1 MSPDPEA
8 LAARVSAETG
18 LAFTGSQGRDRD
30 GAHWIELH
38 PEGHPPAQ
46 TFTLRTVI
54 GWRRLDVHFAP
65 GAFASDLV
73 ASMHAADEA
82 GRQGFLAILRSCQ
95 EDGAEVV
102 LTLNGIGRN
111 LADPA
116 IWSTPWRSMA
126 LVIRRG
132 MLALNDGNEAEDAR
146 IVALW
151 AGKAAAAILALLPL
165 ESEGDDDGDA
175 EPETPEVAGL
185 PEGAKIC
192 VEVNRYERDRRNRT
206 AALAIHGYVCKACN
220 TDMARRYGEA
230 AIGLIEVH
238 HVTPISEVGAGYVID
253 PRNDLVPLCPNC
265 HSVAHRRS
273 PPFSVAELRDMI
285 AA

>member
-1 MSPDPEA
+1 MSPDPDT

-18 LAFTGSQGRDRD
+18 LAFTGSQGRERD
-30 GAHWIELH
+30 GARWIELH

-65 GAFASDLV
+65 GAFAGDLV
-73 ASMHAADEA
+73 ASMSAANDA
-82 GRQGFLAILRSCQ
+82 GRRGFLAVLGSCQ
-95 EDGAEVV
+95 EDGAEVA
-102 LTLNGIGRN
+102 LTLNGTARD
-111 LADPA
+111 LADPT

-132 MLALNDGNEAEDAR
+132 MLALNEGNDAEDAR

-151 AGKAAAAILALLPL
+151 AGKGAAAILALLPL
-165 ESEGDDDGDA
+165 ESEGEDGEA
-175 EPETPEVAGL
+175 EPETPDIVGL
-185 PEGAKIC
+185 PEGAKTRI
-192 VEVNRYERDRRNRT
+192 EVNRYERDRRNRA
-206 AALAIHGYVCKACN
+206 AALAIHGYVCKACD
-220 TDMARRYGEA
+220 TDMGRRYGDTA
-230 AIGLIEVH
+230 VGLIEVH
-238 HVTPISEVGAGYVID
+238 HVTPVSEVGAGYVID
-253 PRNDLVPLCPNC
+253 PRTDLIPLCPNC

-273 PPFSVAELRDMI
+273 PPFSVGELRDML